1 MKKIGFVDYYISEWH
16 ANNYPLWIKEA
27 CEKAGLDYIV
37 AYAWAERGVSPFDG
51 RNTDEWCKAF
61 GVTKCETI
69 EELCEKSDIIL
80 VLAPSDPQVHLSF
93 AERILPYQKRTY
105 IDKTFAPDFATSEKI
120 FAIAEKYQTPFFSSS
135 ALRYASE
142 LDALVGSDKII
153 VTGGGG
159 NFEEYIIHQIEPA
172 VKVLRA
178 KATSVRAQ
186 MQGKQVVCSVEFEG
200 GKQATLCYGEAMPFT
215 VCTEKDGKSAYAA
228 LNSDYFRA
236 LIKDI
241 LRFYESGETSFDT
254 SETKEVMR
262 IREALISA
270 KNHIGEPIKL

>member
-69 EELCEKSDIIL
+69 EELCEKSDVIL
-80 VLAPSDPQVHLSF
+80 VLAPSNPEVHLSY
-93 AERILPYQKRTY
+93 AEKVLPYQKRTY

-241 LRFYESGETSFDT
+241 LRFYERGETSFDT

>member
-69 EELCEKSDIIL
+69 EELCEKSDVVL
-80 VLAPSDPQVHLSF
+80 VLAPSNPETHLRF
-93 AERILPYQKRTY
+93 AEKVLPYKKRTY
-105 IDKTFAPDFATSEKI
+105 IDKTFAPDYATAKKI
-120 FAIAEKYQTPFFSSS
+120 FDIAEKHGTPFFSSS
-135 ALRYASE
+135 ALRFASE

>member
-200 GKQATLCYGEAMPFT
+200 GKQATLRYGEAMPFT

>member
-93 AERILPYQKRTY
+93 AERVLPYQKRTY

>member
-1 MKKIGFVDYYISEWH
+1 MAREQLSVVDKRSVRKGGARLYS
-16 ANNYPLWIKEA
+16 
-27 CEKAGLDYIV
+27 
-37 AYAWAERGVSPFDG
+37 GVCVGRKRSFAVDG

-236 LIKDI
+236 LIADI
-241 LRFYESGETSFDT
+241 LRFYETGKVSFDT
-254 SETKEVMR
+254 QETLEVMR
-262 IREALISA
+262 IREALIKSA
-270 KNHIGEPIKL
+270 NSGKEVKL

>member
-61 GVTKCETI
+61 GVMKCETI

>member
-69 EELCEKSDIIL
+69 EELCEKSDVIL
-80 VLAPSDPQVHLSF
+80 VLAPSNPEVHLSY
-93 AERILPYQKRTY
+93 AEKVLPYQKRTY

-159 NFEEYIIHQIEPA
+159 KFEEYIIHQIEPA

>member
-27 CEKAGLDYIV
+27 CEKAGLDYTV
-37 AYAWAERGVSPFDG
+37 AYAWAEREVSPFDG

-61 GVTKCETI
+61 GVTKCRTI
-69 EELCEKSDIIL
+69 EELCEKSDVIL
-80 VLAPSDPQVHLSF
+80 VLAPSNPEVHLSY
-93 AERILPYQKRTY
+93 AEKVLPYQKRTY

-186 MQGKQVVCSVEFEG
+186 TQGKQVVCSVEFEG

-215 VCTEKDGKSAYAA
+215 VCTEKDGVSEYAA
-228 LNSDYFRA
+228 LNSDYFRD

-241 LRFYESGETSFDT
+241 LRFYESGKTSFD
-254 SETKEVMR
+254 SAETKEVME
-262 IREALISA
+262 IRETLISA
-270 KNHIGEPIKL
+270 KNHNGESIKL

>member
-1 MKKIGFVDYYISEWH
+1 MKKIGFIDYYISEWH
-16 ANNYPLWIKEA
+16 ANNYPAWIKDA
-27 CEKAGLDYIV
+27 SKKLGIDYVV
-37 AYAWAERGVSPFDG
+37 AYAWAEKDVSPIDG
-51 RNTDEWCKAF
+51 RSTDEWCKTF
-61 GVTKCETI
+61 GAQKCETI
-69 EELCEKSDIIL
+69 EELCDKSDVIII
-80 VLAPSDPQVHLSF
+80 LAPSNPETHLRF
-93 AERILPYQKRTY
+93 AEKALPFGKRTY
-105 IDKTFAPDFATSEKI
+105 IDKTFAPDYATSEKI
-120 FAIAEKYQTPFFSSS
+120 FAIAEKHNTPFFSTS

-142 LDALVGSDKII
+142 LDTLVGSDKII

-159 NFEEYIIHQIEPA
+159 NFEEYIIHQIEPT

-186 MQGKQVVCSVEFEG
+186 TQGKQVVCSVEFAG

-228 LNSDYFRA
+228 LNSDYFRT

-241 LRFYESGETSFDT
+241 LRFFESGKVPFEAWETR
-254 SETKEVMR
+254 EVMR

>member
-1 MKKIGFVDYYISEWH
+1 MKKIGFIDYYISEWH
-16 ANNYPLWIKEA
+16 ANNYPAWIKDA
-27 CEKAGLDYIV
+27 SKKLGLDYVV
-37 AYAWAERGVSPFDG
+37 AYAWAEKDVSPIDG
-51 RNTDEWCKAF
+51 RSTDEWCKTF
-61 GVTKCETI
+61 GAQKCETI
-69 EELCEKSDIIL
+69 EELCDKSDVIII
-80 VLAPSDPQVHLSF
+80 LAPSNPETHLRF
-93 AERILPYQKRTY
+93 AEKALPFGKRTY
-105 IDKTFAPDFATSEKI
+105 IDKTFAPDYATSEKI
-120 FAIAEKYQTPFFSSS
+120 FAIAEKHNTPFFSTS

-142 LDALVGSDKII
+142 LDTLVGSDKII

-159 NFEEYIIHQIEPA
+159 NFEEYIIHQIEPT

-186 MQGKQVVCSVEFEG
+186 TQGKQVVCSVEFAG
-200 GKQATLCYGEAMPFT
+200 SKQATLCYGEAMPFT

-228 LNSDYFRA
+228 LNSDYFRT

-241 LRFYESGETSFDT
+241 LRFFESGKVPFEAWETR
-254 SETKEVMR
+254 EVMR

>member
-236 LIKDI
+236 LIADI
-241 LRFYESGETSFDT
+241 LRFLRDGKSFVRHARNARSNAHTRSSYKSANSG
-254 SETKEVMR
+254 KEV
-262 IREALISA
+262 
-270 KNHIGEPIKL
+270 KL

>member
-186 MQGKQVVCSVEFEG
+186 TQGKQVVCSVEFAG

>member
-1 MKKIGFVDYYISEWH
+1 MKKIGFIDYYISEWH
-16 ANNYPLWIKEA
+16 ANNYPAWIKDA
-27 CEKAGLDYIV
+27 SKKLGLDYVV
-37 AYAWAERGVSPFDG
+37 AYAWAEKEVSPIDG
-51 RNTDEWCKAF
+51 RSTDEWCKTF
-61 GVTKCETI
+61 GAQKCETI
-69 EELCEKSDIIL
+69 EELCDKSDVIII
-80 VLAPSDPQVHLSF
+80 LAPSNPETHLRF
-93 AERILPYQKRTY
+93 AEKALPFGKRTY
-105 IDKTFAPDFATSEKI
+105 IDKTFAPDYATSEKI
-120 FAIAEKYQTPFFSSS
+120 FAIAEKHNTPFFSTS

-142 LDALVGSDKII
+142 LDTLVGSDKII

-159 NFEEYIIHQIEPA
+159 NFEEYIIHQIEPT

-186 MQGKQVVCSVEFEG
+186 TQGKQVVCSVEFAG
-200 GKQATLCYGEAMPFT
+200 SKQATLCYGEAMPFT

-228 LNSDYFRA
+228 LNSDYFRT

-241 LRFYESGETSFDT
+241 LRFFESGKVPFEAWETR
-254 SETKEVMR
+254 EVMR

>member
-69 EELCEKSDIIL
+69 EELCEKSDVIL
-80 VLAPSDPQVHLSF
+80 VLAPSNPEVHLSY
-93 AERILPYQKRTY
+93 AEKVLPYQKRTY

>member
-215 VCTEKDGKSAYAA
+215 VCTEKGGKSAYAA